1 MECLLN
7 LMTNG
12 LSIVSIRGGGGRNR
26 NNVTKVIHDDVKFK
40 SIKDY
45 YAFTSYNS
53 PLKHFMPRDT

>member
-1 MECLLN
+1 MFIKLDDQRAFYRQY
-7 LMTNG
+7 
-12 LSIVSIRGGGGRNR
+12 SRGGGGRNR